1 MKKNKITIIL
11 SVILLI
17 LIILIIL
24 LTISIKNKSTFKKPE
39 FDKNVIENISSELD
53 YQNKIIK
60 VTDNY
65 SLYIEPEPIINDN
78 SLIINLISLDTNNIL
93 LKVRVLKEDEVVAET
108 GLIKPGQYLE
118 KVQLKKKLDVNDEIV
133 YMVMGYEKDSYLSAG
148 AIKLNTRIG
157 EQ

>member
-24 LTISIKNKSTFKKPE
+24 LSVSIKNKSTFKKPE
-39 FDKNVIENISSELD
+39 FDKNAIENISSELD
-53 YQNKIIK
+53 YQSKIIK

-65 SLYIEPEPIINDN
+65 SLYIEPEPIINDK
-78 SLIINLISLDTNNIL
+78 SLIINLISLETNNIW

-118 KVQLKKKLDVNDEIV
+118 KVKLEKQLDVNDEII

-148 AIKLNTRIG
+148 SIKLNTRIG
-157 EQ
+157 E